1 MLNLTHQYLIDWS
14 TTVSMFVV
22 IILFLFLFESR
33 YTKKKY
39 LASLIPFV
47 IIWFGVNLGIL
58 FAFGIEVQGT
68 YSLLTASLPS
78 LIYFWIVA
86 KDRGGRFFFT
96 FCMVDTV
103 MIWVMLVT
111 GLLDYFAGSEGIVN
125 FVSRMIAFPI
135 MIYLTMKV
143 ARKPYLRLLRTV
155 SRGWWLFAAMT
166 GLFYLTLTIAGGI
179 PTNLRLRPEDMPV
192 AIMILILLPLVYAT
206 IFRVL
211 YQQQELFEAQERQH
225 TLEVQ
230 ATMVEQRAD
239 EFRRMEDKVRIERHD
254 LRHRFQAV
262 YTMLQNGQSQEAMAY
277 INDAQDI
284 LQEANVE
291 HYCSHPV
298 LDAILVAYFQRAKDM
313 GIQVEAELAIPN
325 TLPVPA
331 AELSTV
337 FANALEN

>member
-39 LASLIPFV
+39 LASLIPFL

-68 YSLLTASLPS
+68 YSLITASLPS

-135 MIYLTMKV
+135 MMYLTLKV
-143 ARKPYLRLLRTV
+143 ARKPYLRLLHTV

-166 GLFYLTLTIAGGI
+166 GLFYLTLTI
-179 PTNLRLRPEDMPV
+179 
-192 AIMILILLPLVYAT
+192 
-206 IFRVL
+206 
-211 YQQQELFEAQERQH
+211 
-225 TLEVQ
+225 
-230 ATMVEQRAD
+230 
-239 EFRRMEDKVRIERHD
+239 
-254 LRHRFQAV
+254 
-262 YTMLQNGQSQEAMAY
+262 S
-277 INDAQDI
+277 
-284 LQEANVE
+284 
-291 HYCSHPV
+291 
-298 LDAILVAYFQRAKDM
+298 
-313 GIQVEAELAIPN
+313 
-325 TLPVPA
+325 PA
-331 AELSTV
+331 ASPQTSDCVRKICRWQL
-337 FANALEN
+337 